1 MEYLLWAN
9 AYLAIFYGFYWFFL
23 RKETFFQLNRVYLI
37 GSALFSF
44 LAPLLDLRIFK
55 TSSELLS
62 TVLPLSMT
70 LPIAEINPKTTAYS
84 GLENNFSILITIYI
98 IGCSLS
104 AIWLLYRIF

>member
-37 GSALFSF
+37 GGALFSF
-44 LAPLLDLRIFK
+44 LTPLLDLRIFK

-62 TVLPLSMT
+62 AVLPLSIT
-70 LPIAEINPKTTAYS
+70 LPIAEINPETTAS
-84 GLENNFSILITIYI
+84 SSLENGFSILTSIYI

-104 AIWLLYRIF
+104 VMWLLY